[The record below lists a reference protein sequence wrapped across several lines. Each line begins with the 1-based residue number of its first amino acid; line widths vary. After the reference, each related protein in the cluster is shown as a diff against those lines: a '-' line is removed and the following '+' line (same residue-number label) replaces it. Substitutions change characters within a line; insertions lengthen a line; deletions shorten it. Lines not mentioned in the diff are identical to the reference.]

1 MHTFLSVPS
10 ATPMQ
15 NHKFSTPCFNS
26 GLHGTVGYALREN
39 YSSNVFSMMYR
50 YFQSG
55 DIKKAQ
61 VDNSNMRHFF
71 SRNGR
76 IGFLGKETATFDK
89 KVEGVVSQANSLLF
103 QILNRDELFRRC
115 DNVFRNLTGNRIVV
129 VE

>member
-1 MHTFLSVPS
+1 
-10 ATPMQ
+10 MQ

-39 YSSNVFSMMYR
+39 YSSNVFFMMYR

-71 SRNGR
+71 ARNGR

-89 KVEGVVSQANSLLF
+89 KVEGVVPQAKICLFF
-103 QILNRDELFRRC
+103 QILDCNELFRRC
-115 DNVFRNLTGNRIVV
+115 DNVVRNLAGNRIVV